1 MKAFRRVSRVGLL
14 VSVLGVL
21 VAWLLLPARTFDGP
35 WTGAVHDG
43 PLRDDFARRW
53 DGACAGWSRPLAL
66 WSVAGNLL
74 LWNSYVLIA
83 FYLARLHPIPAYVKT
98 ARAMVVGVFLVFF
111 LCALGHLFTAYTT
124 LHPVYVL
131 AVAEDAL
138 NGVVSNVAAVL
149 VGLSLVYAAGMN
161 EKMLAAIPKAENK

>member
-1 MKAFRRVSRVGLL
+1 MKAFRRVSRIGLL
-14 VSVLGVL
+14 VSVLGLV
-21 VAWLLLPARTFDGP
+21 VAWFLLPARTFSGP
-35 WTGAVHDG
+35 WVGAVHDG
-43 PLRDDFARRW
+43 PFRDDFARRW
-53 DGACAGWSRPLAL
+53 DGACNGWDRSLAA
-66 WSVAGNLL
+66 WSLAGNIA

-131 AVAEDAL
+131 AVAEDCL

-161 EKMLAAIPKAENK
+161 QKMLDAIPKVESK

>member
-1 MKAFRRVSRVGLL
+1 MQAFRRVSRTGIL
-14 VSVLGVL
+14 VSVLGLV
-21 VAWLLLPARTFDGP
+21 VAWLLLPSRTFDGP
-35 WTGAVHDG
+35 WVGAVHDG
-43 PLRDDFARRW
+43 PFRDTFARRW
-53 DGACAGWSRPLAL
+53 DGACNGWDRTLAV
-66 WSVAGNLL
+66 WSVVGNLL

-83 FYLARLHPIPAYVKT
+83 FYLALLHPIPAYVKT

-131 AVAEDAL
+131 AVTEDFL

-149 VGLSLVYAAGMN
+149 VGLSLVYATGMN
-161 EKMLAAIPKAENK
+161 KKMLAAIPKTENE

>member
-1 MKAFRRVSRVGLL
+1 MKAFRRVSRAGLAVSILGL
-14 VSVLGVL
+14 VVS
-21 VAWLLLPARTFDGP
+21 WLLLPSRTFHGP
-35 WTGAVHDG
+35 WVGAVHDG
-43 PLRDDFARRW
+43 PMRDDFARRW
-53 DGACAGWSRPLAL
+53 DGACAGWDRSLVM
-66 WSVAGNLL
+66 WSIVGNIL

-98 ARAMVVGVFLVFF
+98 ARAMVVGIFMVFF

-131 AVAEDAL
+131 AVAEDFL

-149 VGLSLVYAAGMN
+149 VGLSLVYATGMN
-161 EKMLAAIPKAENK
+161 QKMLAEIPKPRAE